1 MRERALEFLNSE
13 EGKRVE
19 EYLRHDGWLKDE
31 VPGIPPWVTY
41 AELRRMA
48 ARLRS
53 GKLRADPRIPPNE
66 QADLIERSIRQD
78 QLVKGMV
85 KAEREQT
92 AFERECEQRD
102 EANRRRGLRAGFH
115 RLKSSPQAA
124 DPDSPV
130 ARKVRSLNR
139 KLRNEL
145 GAPRRRK
152 KG

>member
-1 MRERALEFLNSE
+1 MRERALEFLNTE

-53 GKLRADPRIPPNE
+53 GKLRGDPRIPPNE

-78 QLVKGMV
+78 QLVKGML
-85 KAEREQT
+85 KAERNSME
-92 AFERECEQRD
+92 FEREREQRD

-130 ARKVRSLNR
+130 AKKVRSLNR

-145 GAPRRRK
+145 GAPRRRR